1 VLAGSSNETVMWQMA
16 QMLREDVG
24 RFIEIEV
31 TFLSSDEGFIS

>member
-1 VLAGSSNETVMWQMA
+1 MA